1 MYKRLFYAC
10 TLAGALLANMSCTST
25 SDTSVSEINIIPLPC
40 SISQESGSFLLKD
53 GMTIG
58 ISDKSLMPAAEYLS
72 SLLNRS
78 TGYHLSIQEGEE
90 GDIQLSLADS
100 FSPKEGS
107 YSLHIDKK
115 KVTISSGNYGGF
127 IAGIQTIR
135 QLFPAEIES
144 MTELPG
150 NTWTLPAVTITDEP
164 RFSWRG
170 VMLDVSRHFY
180 SPDEVKELLDLMA
193 LYKLNKFH
201 WHLTDDQGWRI
212 EIKKYP
218 LLTEKGAWR
227 PFNSQD
233 RECMR
238 RAQAEDNS
246 DFEIPAE
253 KLRIVQGDTLYG
265 GFYTQEEIKEIVRYA
280 GIRGIDVIPEI
291 DMPGHMLAAVS
302 NYGGV
307 SCFAQTGWGK
317 TFSSPVCP
325 GKESA
330 LEFCKNVYAEV
341 IPLFP
346 YKYIHLGADE
356 VEKTNWKKCPDC
368 QKRMKEEGLKTEEEL
383 QSWFVHYMEHFFNEH
398 GKNLIGWDEI
408 LEGGLSETATIM
420 WWRNWY
426 PQSLPEATAQG
437 NQAIYCPNANF
448 YLDVQQDRKS
458 VRNLYEYVLAPDSL
472 SEAQRSLILGAQ
484 GNIWC
489 EWIPS
494 RERMH
499 YMAFPRVMALAEKT
513 WSNPDMC
520 YWDDFQKRMIGQFE
534 RLNILDVNYRTP
546 DLEGF
551 HAVNAFVGET
561 NVCVT
566 CADPSVEIHYTTNG
580 TIPTLE
586 SPAYTGPMKINES
599 TDYIFRTF
607 KANGKAGDIFRTRYI
622 KQEYAPADANAQP
635 QKTGL
640 QATWHEGRFD
650 SCAAIQKIPA
660 KETFEITDVT
670 IPSEVKGD
678 IGLVIKGYINIPAEG
693 VYTFSLLSDDG
704 SILKIDDEIVVN
716 NDGPHAPAEISGQ
729 RALAKGLHPIEV
741 QYFDYNGGLLQL
753 NVYDPSGKKMDVN
766 TGIYAY

>member
-25 SDTSVSEINIIPLPC
+25 SDTSVSEINIIPLPS

-180 SPDEVKELLDLMA
+180 SSDEVKELLDLMA

-238 RAQAEDNS
+238 RAQAEDNP

-437 NQAIYCPNANF
+437 NQAI
-448 YLDVQQDRKS
+448 L
-458 VRNLYEYVLAPDSL
+458 L
-472 SEAQRSLILGAQ
+472 SE
-484 GNIWC
+484 C
-489 EWIPS
+489 EFLS
-494 RERMH
+494 
-499 YMAFPRVMALAEKT
+499 
-513 WSNPDMC
+513 
-520 YWDDFQKRMIGQFE
+520 G
-534 RLNILDVNYRTP
+534 
-546 DLEGF
+546 
-551 HAVNAFVGET
+551 
-561 NVCVT
+561 
-566 CADPSVEIHYTTNG
+566 
-580 TIPTLE
+580 
-586 SPAYTGPMKINES
+586 
-599 TDYIFRTF
+599 
-607 KANGKAGDIFRTRYI
+607 
-622 KQEYAPADANAQP
+622 
-635 QKTGL
+635 
-640 QATWHEGRFD
+640 
-650 SCAAIQKIPA
+650 CAA
-660 KETFEITDVT
+660 
-670 IPSEVKGD
+670 
-678 IGLVIKGYINIPAEG
+678 
-693 VYTFSLLSDDG
+693 G
-704 SILKIDDEIVVN
+704 S
-716 NDGPHAPAEISGQ
+716 
-729 RALAKGLHPIEV
+729 
-741 QYFDYNGGLLQL
+741 
-753 NVYDPSGKKMDVN
+753 
-766 TGIYAY
+766 